1 MGTGPA
7 ETARP
12 VLLFLPY
19 FYIPLAPALK
29 PVFAHIV
36 VKIRKRP
43 ALNSI
48 FARIVAKSRR
58 GTGGRVK
65 FYISEGYS
73 FPWNFRPLR
82 SVLKYDLER

>member
-43 ALNSI
+43 ALSI

-65 FYISEGYS
+65 CLH
-73 FPWNFRPLR
+73 LR
-82 SVLKYDLER
+82 RIQLSVEFQAAQKRVEV

>member
-12 VLLFLPY
+12 VLLFLSY

-43 ALNSI
+43 ALNSF

-65 FYISEGYS
+65 CLH
-73 FPWNFRPLR
+73 LR
-82 SVLKYDLER
+82 RIQLPVKFQAVKKRVEV